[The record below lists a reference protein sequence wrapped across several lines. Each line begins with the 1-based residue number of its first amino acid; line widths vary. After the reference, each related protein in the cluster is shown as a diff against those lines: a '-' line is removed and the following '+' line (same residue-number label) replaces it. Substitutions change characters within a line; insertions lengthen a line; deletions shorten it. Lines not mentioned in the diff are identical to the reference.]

1 MAQPAPTL
9 EQERLCALDR
19 YDVLDT
25 PREEAFDRITRL
37 VRRILDVPIATVT
50 FLDAHRQWFKS
61 RQGLD
66 DGETARE
73 LAFCDHAIRAEA
85 PLIVPDTML
94 DERFA
99 DSSMVTGGPRIR
111 FYAGVPLRTSDG
123 HNIGTLCAIDT
134 RPREFTSDQ
143 VGILTDL
150 AQMAMGELELRRLA
164 TTDCLTGAMSRR
176 SFREEG
182 GRAVSLALR
191 HGHNLICLALDIDYF
206 KHVNDTHGHGVGDRV
221 LAGTAALCQ
230 ELIRKS
236 DLLGRIGGEEF
247 AILLPHT
254 PRKPALQVAEKL
266 RAAIANQRFEVGN
279 VTVRITAS
287 LGVAALDRSLPDIDA
302 LLGRADSA
310 LYAAKAAGRNQ
321 VIAYQPAEPE
331 KATVRRRV
339 LKAGRISF
347 NNRQSS
353 IDCTV
358 RSLSE
363 TGAGLDVFTSAGVPK
378 TFELVIDSDA
388 FLRPC
393 QVVVQ
398 TEKHVEVKFV

>member
-1 MAQPAPTL
+1 MAQTAPSL
-9 EQERLCALDR
+9 EHERLRALDR

-25 PREEAFDRITRL
+25 PREQAFDRVTRL
-37 VRRILDVPIATVT
+37 VRRGRAVPLATVT

-61 RQGLD
+61 REGLD
-66 DGETARE
+66 EGETKRE

-85 PLIVPDTML
+85 PTIVPDTLL

-99 DSSMVTGGPRIR
+99 GSSLVTGEPHLR
-111 FYAGVPLRTSDG
+111 FYAGVPLRTPDG
-123 HNIGTLCAIDT
+123 HNIGTLCAVDT
-134 RPREFTSDQ
+134 RPREFTPGQ
-143 VGILTDL
+143 VELLTDL
-150 AQMAMGELELRRLA
+150 AQMVMSELELRRLA
-164 TTDCLTGAMSRR
+164 TTDSLTGTMARR
-176 SFREEG
+176 AFREEG

-191 HGHNLICLALDIDYF
+191 HGHNLACLTLDIDHF
-206 KHVNDTHGHGVGDRV
+206 KLVNDTYGHGVGDRV
-221 LAGTAALCQ
+221 LAGTATLCQ

-254 PRKPALQVAEKL
+254 PRKASLDVAEKI
-266 RAAIANQRFEVGN
+266 RAAIANQRFADGDA
-279 VTVRITAS
+279 TVRITAS
-287 LGVAALDRSLPDIDA
+287 LGVAALDRSIPDIDA
-302 LLGRADSA
+302 LLSRADGA

-321 VIAYQPAEPE
+321 VIAYQSAEPE
-331 KATVRRRV
+331 RATVRRRV

-347 NNRQSS
+347 NHRQSS

-363 TGAGLDVFTSAGVPK
+363 NGAGLDVFTSAGVPK
-378 TFELVIDSDA
+378 TFELVIDSDS
-388 FLRPC
+388 FVRPC